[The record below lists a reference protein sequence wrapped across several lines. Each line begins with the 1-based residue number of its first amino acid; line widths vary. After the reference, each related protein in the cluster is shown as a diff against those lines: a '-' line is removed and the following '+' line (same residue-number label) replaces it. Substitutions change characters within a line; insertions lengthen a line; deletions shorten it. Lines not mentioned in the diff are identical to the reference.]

1 MSVVHFFRV
10 QYFSFFTISHIA
22 KSRQVPAGNKIC
34 LEGKFYD
41 PQSAVQAP
49 YLTLASS
56 LLAPKEQRAVSFKFQ
71 KFTRW
76 QESVD
81 SKSL

>member
-1 MSVVHFFRV
+1 MGLGYFVSVPCFP
-10 QYFSFFTISHIA
+10 SFTITHIP
-22 KSRQVPAGNKIC
+22 KSRQVSTGKKIC

-41 PQSAVQAP
+41 SQTAVQASD
-49 YLTLASS
+49 LTLASS
-56 LLAPKEQRAVSFKFQ
+56 LPSSKEQRTVSFKFQ